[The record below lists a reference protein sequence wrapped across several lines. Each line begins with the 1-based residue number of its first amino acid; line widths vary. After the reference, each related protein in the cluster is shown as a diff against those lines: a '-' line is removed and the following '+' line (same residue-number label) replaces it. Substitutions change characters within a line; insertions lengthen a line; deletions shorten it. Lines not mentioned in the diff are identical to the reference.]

1 MHDDM
6 MNCRTVNAWLEMAQD
21 DEVFIDADDINREA
35 MENLWSF
42 SPTAEETPEI
52 HAADTG
58 QEQTVSTLLQPHQI
72 CNDLNVR
79 ILTGFILATHSGTSR
94 NYFDKTVCH
103 ALRRD

>member
-1 MHDDM
+1 MAHGARYGRLLKHGMHDDM

-58 QEQTVSTLLQPHQI
+58 HERTLKH
-72 CNDLNVR
+72 
-79 ILTGFILATHSGTSR
+79 
-94 NYFDKTVCH
+94 
-103 ALRRD
+103 